1 MATFSY
7 NVNKIPGL
15 RFIADALELQSGIG
29 RQRLMKQPFMTL
41 PDEIS
46 KHFANVDE
54 IVRLYT
60 YSQREDI
67 SVDLTRHID
76 DLKHALSEI
85 HDINGTL
92 SALHSGMVIDD
103 IGLFEIKRFSLIT
116 KRIINTLYEL
126 KTDFFHFSN
135 IDEVIRILDPEKL
148 NAPHFYIY
156 NAYSEK
162 LTELRKNYNYY
173 TREIFE
179 ENSQGLT
186 KQLILDRAEEI
197 RLQCQEEEDAVRK
210 ILSSKLRG
218 YSVALLENMS
228 LLADLD
234 LYLAAAN
241 LAITNNL
248 CRPTINEN
256 IDKIIFKGLY
266 NPEISSK
273 LKEKNKSFQ
282 PVNLEI
288 EMGPSI
294 ITGANMAGKSVVLKT
309 VALAQYLL
317 QYGFYIPAISAQMV
331 LVNKIITVMEDE
343 QSELRGLSSF
353 AAEMLKINSIIHSS
367 KAGISTLALI
377 DEPARTTNPQEGLA
391 IVNALVDELAKYQVR
406 CLITTHYSGI
416 KAKVTHLRVAGLK
429 TEKLTEIVS
438 IETINDYMDYSI
450 IKLKEEDI
458 KDVPHEALK
467 IAGIL
472 GIDTEMLRLAEKYL
486 HQTE

>member
-1 MATFSY
+1 MAAFSY

-15 RFIADALELQSGIG
+15 RFVADALELQSGIG

-54 IVRLYT
+54 IIRLFT

-85 HDINGTL
+85 HDITGTL
-92 SALHSGMVIDD
+92 NALHSDMVIDD

-116 KRIINTLYEL
+116 KRIINTLDEL

-162 LTELRKNYNYY
+162 LRELRNKYNYY
-173 TREIFE
+173 TREAFG
-179 ENSQGLT
+179 ENIKKET
-186 KQLILDRAEEI
+186 KQLLLDKAEET
-197 RLQCQEEEDAVRK
+197 RLQCQDEEDSVRK
-210 ILSSKLRG
+210 VLSINLRG
-218 YSVALLENMS
+218 YGVALLENLS

-234 LYLAAAN
+234 LYIAIGSI
-241 LAITNNL
+241 AITYNL
-248 CRPTINEN
+248 CRPLINEN
-256 IDKIIFKGLY
+256 FNKISFKGLY
-266 NPEISSK
+266 NPEVSAS
-273 LKEKNKSFQ
+273 LKQKNKSFQ
-282 PVNLEI
+282 AVDLEI

-317 QYGFYIPAISAQMV
+317 QYGFYIPAISAEMV
-331 LVNKIITVMEDE
+331 LVNKVITVMEDE

-353 AAEMLKINSIIHSS
+353 AAEMLKINSIILSS
-367 KAGISTLALI
+367 KAGISILALI

-429 TEKLTEIVS
+429 TEKLTENVS

-450 IKLKEEDI
+450 IKLKEEEI

-472 GIDTEMLRLAEKYL
+472 GIDTEMLKLAEKYL
-486 HQTE
+486 NQTE